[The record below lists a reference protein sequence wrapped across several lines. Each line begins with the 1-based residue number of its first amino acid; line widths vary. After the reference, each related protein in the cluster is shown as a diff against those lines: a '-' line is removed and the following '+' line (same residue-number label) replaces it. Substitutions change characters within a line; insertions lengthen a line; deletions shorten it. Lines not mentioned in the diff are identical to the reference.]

1 MPLGNDRGSNKDL
14 LGAIAA
20 GTFTL
25 IPNAVIPNNTDR
37 FMTSQ
42 VVSWVYIQPI
52 TNRTSIE
59 LPRWDE
65 LIAVPQTGTSSTVTF
80 TDEVGPL
87 QYVAHDL
94 SSGATFTFT
103 TVGSGTTY
111 TASGTLPAGRSYDF
125 TVSSVTGISTFG
137 ITSQGTLT
145 AVVSGSL
152 PNYHFTTVTNGVT
165 RVVAKTAA
173 VTVIGNVQGFNAPHY
188 GAYHPG
194 TGNLFISN
202 MGDRTLKILNTSTST
217 ASLSVPLPAY
227 PGGGTVIGSNA
238 RAVIHVPSID
248 RIWVKDEADYIY
260 EYNPYTNTFISTPVV
275 TPSDLSAVNYGY
287 EMIYVP
293 DIDRVFNFLLLSGH
307 IDVINPHN
315 YLITNTISL
324 LLKQSNYSAQ
334 SAPTLVKCYSGVA
347 PGNGFCY
354 VSSYS
359 FVYVVINLS
368 TLTAVNNTCY
378 ALGPASNFMAGLTYY
393 NGSDSPDTFY
403 ICDTG
408 SSYVYIIKGATNPV
422 TATIQII
429 TVGTSPSSIMYSSVR
444 SVFYVGFYQ
453 NNSASVS
460 TFSTA
465 TFTQGSS
472 LSSGL
477 SPVDT
482 VYNPANGKMY
492 ALNYASNTVS
502 ILT

>member
-52 TNRTSIE
+52 LNRTSIE

-65 LIAVPQTGTSSTVTF
+65 LIAVPQTANSNVTF
-80 TDEVGPL
+80 LDEVGPL

-165 RVVAKTAA
+165 RVVAKAAA
-173 VTVIGNVQGFNAPHY
+173 VTVITTVQGFNAPHY

-202 MGDRTLKILNTSTST
+202 LGDRTLKTLNTANST

-227 PGGGTVIGSNA
+227 PGSGTAIGSNA
-238 RAVIHVPSID
+238 RAVIYVPSID
-248 RIWVKDEADYIY
+248 RIWVKDEGDYIY
-260 EYNPYTNTFISTPVV
+260 EYNPYTNTFTSTPVV
-275 TPSDLSAVNYGY
+275 TPSDLSTTSYGY

-293 DIDRVFNFLLLSGH
+293 DIDRVFNFLLNTGV

-315 YLITNTISL
+315 YLKTNLISL
-324 LLKQSNYSAQ
+324 NL
-334 SAPTLVKCYSGVA
+334 PTANEAVLYNPMRVYSGVA

-354 VSSYS
+354 LCSYS
-359 FVYVVINLS
+359 FKYAVINLS
-368 TLTAVNNTCY
+368 TLGVVNNLLY
-378 ALGPASNFMAGLTYY
+378 RLANIPSNFMAGLCYY

-408 SSYVYIIKGATNPV
+408 NSNVYIIHGASNPA
-422 TATIQII
+422 TAII
-429 TVGTSPSSIMYSSVR
+429 NNVVVGTSPSSIMYSSVR
-444 SVFYVGFYQ
+444 NVFYVGFYQ

-482 VYNPANGKMY
+482 IYNPANGKMY